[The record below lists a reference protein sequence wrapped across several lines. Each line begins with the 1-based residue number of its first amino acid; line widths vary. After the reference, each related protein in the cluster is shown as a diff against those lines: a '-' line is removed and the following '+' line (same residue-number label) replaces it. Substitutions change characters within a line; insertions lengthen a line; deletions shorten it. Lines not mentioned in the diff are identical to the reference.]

1 MHKDTIMSNLDYKR
15 SIWVEEEQLG
25 KDKIIIYKK
34 KRIKFKIPQEIK
46 RKVVLRLRGLG
57 KTKDDKI
64 GNLLLY
70 IWLNKGDDIK
80 KTLWLSETSAKNGA
94 TKKLRLF
101 EDKRAETFIEVFKNF
116 ITRLG
121 YKNKIHVFVPK
132 GSHNGSVLRLKGLG
146 EKLSFRWDVPLLH
159 RQRGDL
165 LIELCVYSDDIMPNY
180 RSFEM
185 LNTDDIALEG
195 WIYQKI
201 DEIIGKLGKSTFWLN
216 TFNAD
221 RVADLFNE
229 KGWPSIFHALVNR
242 LRLANFNVG
251 VTESSLISL
260 PGKCEKN
267 SILRDNDPDSRYY
280 YKITINQKFLSD
292 PFAITAILSHELCH
306 IIYSE
311 NFEDLILGYG
321 LTTQERTLKEEYM
334 VDILVFMFRLGEFQL
349 RVSRDKRLTF
359 GYFNQEIFE
368 RIQVIVSKKCKLF

>member
-1 MHKDTIMSNLDYKR
+1 MSNLDYKR

-25 KDKIIIYKK
+25 KDKVIIHKK
-34 KRIKFKIPQEIK
+34 KKIKFKIPQEIK
-46 RKVVLRLRGLG
+46 RKVVLRLKGLG

-70 IWLNKGDDIK
+70 IWLNKGQDIK

-94 TKKLRLF
+94 PKKLRLF
-101 EDKRAETFIEVFKNF
+101 EDKRTETFIEVFKNF
-116 ITRLG
+116 ITTLR
-121 YKNKIHVFVPK
+121 YKNKIQVFVPK

-146 EKLSFRWDVPLLH
+146 EKLSFRWDFPLLH

-185 LNTDDIALEG
+185 LDTDDIALEG

-229 KGWPSIFHALVNR
+229 KGLLSIFHALVNH
-242 LRLANFNVG
+242 LKLANFNIG

-267 SILRDNDPDSRYY
+267 SILRDNDSESRYY

-311 NFEDLILGYG
+311 NFEELILGYG
-321 LTTQERTLKEEYM
+321 LTSQERTLKEEHM